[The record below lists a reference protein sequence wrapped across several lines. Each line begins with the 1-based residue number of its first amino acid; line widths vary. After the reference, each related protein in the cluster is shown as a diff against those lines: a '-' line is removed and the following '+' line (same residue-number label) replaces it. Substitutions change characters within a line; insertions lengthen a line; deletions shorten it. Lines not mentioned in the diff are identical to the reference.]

1 MRNRNGTLTAYAL
14 SLGYID
20 RWERETDTGEVWHID
35 LSRNTGGT
43 YDVNFYKP
51 GTVRGFTRGIPN
63 GWAQFDRLT
72 DARKLVEYL
81 RTVRDSANGIVRCY
95 KHVMEWY

>member
-1 MRNRNGTLTAYAL
+1 MRNNNGTLTAYAL

-51 GTVRGFTRGIPN
+51 GTVREFTHGTLN